1 MARIETLTAYKCKFS
16 YLERNNPLIEE
27 QREAIKA
34 GEKPEY
40 SFSDFIDDYQKYT
53 TNLAIGVNSDRA
65 IILSED
71 KIYKNTKGNVRTWHL
86 VPYAGKQGK
95 PITVVKRSSG
105 KKYDFGSD
113 SAALYRKIENS
124 NDLYR
129 EEQKMSSKVSK
140 HPISQDKRANISA
153 RYKRIT
159 KSINQTFWN
168 TESETLHS
176 IYVGSYGR
184 GTAIDTSDLD
194 VLFELPSDEYDHFT
208 GLSGNGQSR
217 LLQSVKN
224 AILDT
229 YPRSD
234 VKGDGQVVVVKFSDG
249 MVFEILPAFRNET
262 YLGWDGTYK
271 YPDTDIVNKRY
282 PGTDRRGYRAAQ
294 KALQEEDEQTF
305 DDGEAERFL
314 P

>member
-1 MARIETLTAYKCKFS
+1 
-16 YLERNNPLIEE
+16 
-27 QREAIKA
+27 
-34 GEKPEY
+34 
-40 SFSDFIDDYQKYT
+40 
-53 TNLAIGVNSDRA
+53 
-65 IILSED
+65 
-71 KIYKNTKGNVRTWHL
+71 
-86 VPYAGKQGK
+86 
-95 PITVVKRSSG
+95 
-105 KKYDFGSD
+105 
-113 SAALYRKIENS
+113 
-124 NDLYR
+124 
-129 EEQKMSSKVSK
+129 MSSKVSK

-168 TESETLHS
+168 SESETLHS

-271 YPDTDIVNKRY
+271 YPDTHMGGNWLSTNPKAEIDAMKEKNEDSNGLLYATCQHIRY
-282 PGTDRRGYRAAQ
+282 IRDNQYTSYHLSGILIDSFVYKAIGGWHFLREGEEKSSGGSSFEEILLSKYNEMDFSVKLGAHLNAPGSNMNVDPNQGWDVLGKVLKYMA
-294 KALQEEDEQTF
+294 
-305 DDGEAERFL
+305 
-314 P
+314 